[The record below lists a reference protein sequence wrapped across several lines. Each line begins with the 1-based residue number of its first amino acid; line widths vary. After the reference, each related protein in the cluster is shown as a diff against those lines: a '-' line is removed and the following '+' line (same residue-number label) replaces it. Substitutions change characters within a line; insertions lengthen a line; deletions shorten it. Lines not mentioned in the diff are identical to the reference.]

1 MLKKWVNQ
9 GLLVQIIPS
18 SGAKKAVKYKLA
30 DKSEIVGKNA

>member
-18 SGAKKAVKYKLA
+18 SGAKKTVKYKLA
-30 DKSEIVGKNA
+30 DKNEMLGKNV